1 MTGKKIAIDLGTANF
16 LVAVQGKGIIL
27 NEPTVV
33 AIDMDTKKVLA
44 VGKNAKQMLGK
55 VPGNIMARRPL
66 KQGVIASY
74 KLTEALIS
82 AMLNRAIGR
91 TRFFKPEV
99 MISVPAGITSVEQR
113 AVIEAAVTAGAGKVF
128 LIPEPI
134 AAAIGAQLPVS
145 SSAGNMIV
153 NMGGGT
159 SEIAIISMNGIV
171 TFESKRIAGDA
182 INDSI
187 INHVRKKYNLVI
199 GEQMAEQ
206 IKIDIGSA
214 KLLDKPLEKHVRGRD
229 ISTGLPHSVHL
240 TSNDFVDPITGVL
253 NQILSSIKS
262 VLEKTPPELSSDII
276 DRGIVLSGGTALLR
290 NIDVLFTEALG
301 VPCHL
306 VDDPQKAVINGILES
321 LDHIEVLKAGLIKL
335 SNF

>member
-33 AIDMDTKKVLA
+33 AIDMDTKRVLA
-44 VGKNAKQMLGK
+44 VGKNAKTMLGR
-55 VPGNIMARRPL
+55 VPGNIIAKRPM

-82 AMLNRAIGR
+82 SMLNQAIGR

-113 AVIEAAVTAGAGKVF
+113 AVIEAAVTAGAGKVY

-134 AAAIGAQLPVS
+134 AAAIGAELPVS

-159 SEIAIISMNGIV
+159 SEIAVISMNGIV
-171 TFESKRIAGDA
+171 TYESKRVAGDA

-187 INHVRKKYNLVI
+187 INFVRRKYNLAI
-199 GEQMAEQ
+199 GEQMSEQ

-214 KLLDKPLEKHVRGRD
+214 RLMDNPLEKHVRGRD
-229 ISTGLPHSVHL
+229 MTTGLPHSVQL
-240 TSNDFVDPITGVL
+240 TSNDLVEPINSVL
-253 NQILSSIKS
+253 NQILGSIKS

-276 DRGIVLSGGTALLR
+276 DRGMVLSGGTALLR
-290 NIDVLFTEALG
+290 NIDELFTMAIG
-301 VPCHL
+301 VPCH
-306 VDDPQKAVINGILES
+306 VVEMPQEAVIKGILQSME
-321 LDHIEVLKAGLIKL
+321 HIEVFKAGLRSIA
-335 SNF
+335 

>member
-1 MTGKKIAIDLGTANF
+1 MIRGKKLGIDLGTANF
-16 LVAVQGKGIIL
+16 LVAIEGKGIIL

-33 AIDMDTKKVLA
+33 AVDMDTKNVLA
-44 VGKNAKQMLGK
+44 VGKSAKQMLGK
-55 VPGNIMARRPL
+55 VPGNIIARRPL
-66 KQGVIASY
+66 QQGVIASY

-82 AMLNRAIGR
+82 TMIYKAIGR

-99 MISVPAGITSVEQR
+99 MMSVPAGITTVEQR
-113 AVIEAAVTAGAGKVF
+113 AVIEASISAGAGKIY

-134 AAAIGAQLPVS
+134 AAAIGAKLPVS

-153 NMGGGT
+153 NIGGGT

-171 TFESKRIAGDA
+171 TYESKRAAGDT

-187 INHVRKKYNLVI
+187 INYVRKKYNLTI

-214 KLLDKPLEKHVRGRD
+214 KLMDKPIEKYVRGRD
-229 ISTGLPHSVHL
+229 MSTGLPHSVLL
-240 TSNDFVDPITGVL
+240 TSNDFVEPITSVL
-253 NQILSSIKS
+253 NQILNSIKN

-276 DRGIVLSGGTALLR
+276 DRGVVLSGGTSLLR
-290 NIDVLFTEALG
+290 GIDEVFTNAIG
-301 VPCHL
+301 VPFH
-306 VDDPQKAVINGILES
+306 VVEDPQKAVINGIMES
-321 LDHIEVLKAGLIKL
+321 LEHIDILKFGLK
-335 SNF
+335 N

>member
-1 MTGKKIAIDLGTANF
+1 MTGKKIAIDLGTANS
-16 LVAVQGKGIIL
+16 LVAIQGKGIIL

-33 AIDMDTKKVLA
+33 AIDMDSKRVLA
-44 VGKNAKQMLGK
+44 VGKNAKNMLGR
-55 VPGNIMARRPL
+55 VPGNIIAKRPL

-74 KLTEALIS
+74 KLTEAMIS
-82 AMLNRAIGR
+82 SLLNQAIGS

-113 AVIEAAVTAGAGKVF
+113 AVIEAAVTAGAGKVY

-134 AAAIGAQLPVS
+134 AAAIGAELPVS

-159 SEIAIISMNGIV
+159 SEIAVISMNGIV
-171 TFESKRIAGDA
+171 TYESKRVAGDA

-187 INHVRKKYNLVI
+187 INNIRKKYNLAI

-214 KLLDKPLEKHVRGRD
+214 RLMDKPLEKHVRGRD
-229 ISTGLPHSVHL
+229 MTTGLPHSVQL
-240 TSNDFVDPITGVL
+240 SSNDLVEPINYVL
-253 NQILSSIKS
+253 NQILSSIKN

-276 DRGIVLSGGTALLR
+276 DRGVVLSGGTALLR
-290 NIDVLFTEALG
+290 NIDELYTSAIG
-301 VPCHL
+301 VPCHV
-306 VDDPQKAVINGILES
+306 VDSPQEAVIKGILLSME
-321 LDHIEVLKAGLIKL
+321 HIEVFKAGLRSL
-335 SNF
+335 N

>member
-16 LVAVQGKGIIL
+16 LVAVHGRGIIL

-33 AIDMDTKKVLA
+33 AIDMDTKRVLA
-44 VGKNAKQMLGK
+44 VGKNAKTMLGR
-55 VPGNIMARRPL
+55 VPGNIIAKRPMR
-66 KQGVIASY
+66 QGVIASY

-82 AMLNRAIGR
+82 SMLNQAIGR

-113 AVIEAAVTAGAGKVF
+113 AVIEAAVTAGAGKVY

-134 AAAIGAQLPVS
+134 AAAIGAELPVS

-159 SEIAIISMNGIV
+159 SEIAVISMNGIV
-171 TFESKRIAGDA
+171 TYESKRVAGDA

-187 INHVRKKYNLVI
+187 INFVRRKYNLTI

-214 KLLDKPLEKHVRGRD
+214 RLIDNPLEKHVRGRD
-229 ISTGLPHSVHL
+229 MTTGLPHSVQL
-240 TSNDFVDPITGVL
+240 TSNDLVEPINSVL
-253 NQILSSIKS
+253 NQILGSIKN
-262 VLEKTPPELSSDII
+262 VLERTPPELSSDII
-276 DRGIVLSGGTALLR
+276 DRGMVLSGGTALLR
-290 NIDVLFTEALG
+290 NIDELFTMAIG
-301 VPCHL
+301 VPCH
-306 VDDPQKAVINGILES
+306 VIEMPQEAEIGRAHV
-321 LDHIEVLKAGLIKL
+321 
-335 SNF
+335 

>member
-16 LVAVQGKGIIL
+16 LVAVHGRGIIL

-33 AIDMDTKKVLA
+33 AIDMDTKRVLA
-44 VGKNAKQMLGK
+44 VGKNAKTMLGR
-55 VPGNIMARRPL
+55 VPGNIIAKRPMR
-66 KQGVIASY
+66 QGVIASY

-82 AMLNRAIGR
+82 SMLNQAIGR

-113 AVIEAAVTAGAGKVF
+113 AVIEAAVTAGAGKVY

-134 AAAIGAQLPVS
+134 AAAIGAELPVS

-159 SEIAIISMNGIV
+159 SEIAVISMNGIV
-171 TFESKRIAGDA
+171 TYESKRVAGDA

-187 INHVRKKYNLVI
+187 INFVRRKYNLTI

-214 KLLDKPLEKHVRGRD
+214 RLIDNPLEKHVRGRD
-229 ISTGLPHSVHL
+229 MTTGLPHSVQL
-240 TSNDFVDPITGVL
+240 TSNDLVEPINSVL
-253 NQILSSIKS
+253 NQILGSIKN
-262 VLEKTPPELSSDII
+262 VLERTPPELSSDII
-276 DRGIVLSGGTALLR
+276 DRGMVLSGGTALLR
-290 NIDVLFTEALG
+290 NIDELFTMAIG
-301 VPCHL
+301 VPCH
-306 VDDPQKAVINGILES
+306 VIEMPQEAVIKGILQSME
-321 LDHIEVLKAGLIKL
+321 HIEVFKAGLRSIA
-335 SNF
+335 

>member
-33 AIDMDTKKVLA
+33 AIDMDTKRVLA
-44 VGKNAKQMLGK
+44 VGKNAKTMLGR
-55 VPGNIMARRPL
+55 VPGNIIAKRPM

-82 AMLNRAIGR
+82 SMLNQAIGR

-113 AVIEAAVTAGAGKVF
+113 AVIEAAITAGAGKVY

-134 AAAIGAQLPVS
+134 AAAIGAELPVS

-159 SEIAIISMNGIV
+159 SEIAVISMNGIV
-171 TFESKRIAGDA
+171 TYESKRVAGDA

-187 INHVRKKYNLVI
+187 INFVRKKYNLAI

-214 KLLDKPLEKHVRGRD
+214 RLMDNPLEKHVRGRD
-229 ISTGLPHSVHL
+229 MTTGLPHSVQL
-240 TSNDFVDPITGVL
+240 TSNDLVEPINSVL
-253 NQILSSIKS
+253 NQILGSIKS

-276 DRGIVLSGGTALLR
+276 DRGMVLSGGTALLR
-290 NIDVLFTEALG
+290 NIDELFTMAIG
-301 VPCHL
+301 VPCH
-306 VDDPQKAVINGILES
+306 VVEMPQEAVIKGILQSME
-321 LDHIEVLKAGLIKL
+321 HIEVFKAGLRSIA
-335 SNF
+335 

>member
-27 NEPTVV
+27 NEPSVV
-33 AIDMDTKKVLA
+33 AIDMDTKRVLA
-44 VGKNAKQMLGK
+44 VGKNAKTMLGR
-55 VPGNIMARRPL
+55 VPGNIIAKRPM

-82 AMLNRAIGR
+82 SMLNQAIGR

-113 AVIEAAVTAGAGKVF
+113 AVIEAAVTAGAGKVY

-134 AAAIGAQLPVS
+134 AAAIGAELPVS

-159 SEIAIISMNGIV
+159 SEIAVISMNGIV
-171 TFESKRIAGDA
+171 TYESKRLAGDA

-187 INHVRKKYNLVI
+187 INFVRKKYNLAI

-214 KLLDKPLEKHVRGRD
+214 RLMDNPLEKHVRGRD
-229 ISTGLPHSVHL
+229 MTTGLPHSVQL
-240 TSNDFVDPITGVL
+240 TSNDLVEPINTIL
-253 NQILSSIKS
+253 NQILGSIKN

-276 DRGIVLSGGTALLR
+276 DRGMVLSGGTALLR
-290 NIDVLFTEALG
+290 NIDELFTMAIG
-301 VPCHL
+301 VPCH
-306 VDDPQKAVINGILES
+306 VVEMPQEAVIKGILQS
-321 LDHIEVLKAGLIKL
+321 MDHIEVFKAGLRSIA
-335 SNF
+335 

>member
-1 MTGKKIAIDLGTANF
+1 MKGRRLAIDLGTANF
-16 LVAVQGKGIIL
+16 LVAVEGKGIVL

-33 AIDMDTKKVLA
+33 AVDMDSKRVLA
-44 VGKNAKQMLGK
+44 VGKSAKQMLGK
-55 VPGNIMARRPL
+55 VPGNIIARKPM

-82 AMLNRAIGR
+82 SMLNQAIGS

-113 AVIEAAVTAGAGKVF
+113 AVIEAAITAGAGKVY
-128 LIPEPI
+128 LVPEPI

-171 TFESKRIAGDA
+171 TYESKRVAGDA

-187 INHVRKKYNLVI
+187 INHVRKKYNLTI

-214 KLLDKPLEKHVRGRD
+214 KLMDEPLEKHVRGRD
-229 ISTGLPHSVHL
+229 MSTGLPHSVHL
-240 TSNDFVDPITGVL
+240 TSNDFVEPITAVL
-253 NQILSSIKS
+253 NQILNSIKN

-276 DRGIVLSGGTALLR
+276 DRGIVLSGGTSLLR
-290 NIDVLFTEALG
+290 GIDEIFTNAIG
-301 VPCHL
+301 VPFHV
-306 VDDPQKAVINGILES
+306 VDNPQEAVIRGILES
-321 LDHIEVLKAGLIKL
+321 LDHIEILKAGFKSI
-335 SNF
+335 SQ

>member
-33 AIDMDTKKVLA
+33 AIDMDTKRVLA
-44 VGKNAKQMLGK
+44 VGKNAKTMLGR
-55 VPGNIMARRPL
+55 VPGNIIAKRPM

-82 AMLNRAIGR
+82 SMLNQAIGR

-113 AVIEAAVTAGAGKVF
+113 AVIEAAITAGAGKVY

-134 AAAIGAQLPVS
+134 AAAIGAELPVS

-159 SEIAIISMNGIV
+159 SEIAVISMNGIV
-171 TFESKRIAGDA
+171 TYESKRVAGDA

-187 INHVRKKYNLVI
+187 INFVRKKYNLAI

-214 KLLDKPLEKHVRGRD
+214 RLMDNPLEKHVRGRD
-229 ISTGLPHSVHL
+229 MTTGLPHSVQL
-240 TSNDFVDPITGVL
+240 TSNDLVEPINSVL
-253 NQILSSIKS
+253 NQILGSIKS

-276 DRGIVLSGGTALLR
+276 DRGMVLSGGTALLR
-290 NIDVLFTEALG
+290 NIDELFTMAIG
-301 VPCHL
+301 VPCH
-306 VDDPQKAVINGILES
+306 VVEMPQEAVIKGILQS
-321 LDHIEVLKAGLIKL
+321 MDHIEVFKAGLRSIA
-335 SNF
+335 

>member
-27 NEPTVV
+27 NEPSVV
-33 AIDMDTKKVLA
+33 AIDMDTKRVLA
-44 VGKNAKQMLGK
+44 VGKNAKTMLGR
-55 VPGNIMARRPL
+55 VPGNIIAKRPM

-82 AMLNRAIGR
+82 SMLNQAIGR

-113 AVIEAAVTAGAGKVF
+113 AVIEAAVTAGAGKVY

-134 AAAIGAQLPVS
+134 AAAIGAELPVS

-159 SEIAIISMNGIV
+159 SEIAVISMNGIV
-171 TFESKRIAGDA
+171 TYESKRLAGDA

-187 INHVRKKYNLVI
+187 INFVRKKYNLAI

-214 KLLDKPLEKHVRGRD
+214 RLMDNPLEKHVRGRD
-229 ISTGLPHSVHL
+229 MTTGLPHSVQL
-240 TSNDFVDPITGVL
+240 TSNDLVEPINTIL
-253 NQILSSIKS
+253 NQILGSIKN

-276 DRGIVLSGGTALLR
+276 DRGMVLSGGTALLR
-290 NIDVLFTEALG
+290 NIDELFTMAIG
-301 VPCHL
+301 VPCH
-306 VDDPQKAVINGILES
+306 VVEMPQEAVIKGILQS
-321 LDHIEVLKAGLIKL
+321 MDHIEVFKAGLRSID
-335 SNF
+335 

>member
-33 AIDMDTKKVLA
+33 AIDMDTKRVLA
-44 VGKNAKQMLGK
+44 VGKNAKTMLGR
-55 VPGNIMARRPL
+55 VPGNIIAKRPM

-82 AMLNRAIGR
+82 SMLNQAIGR

-113 AVIEAAVTAGAGKVF
+113 AVIEAAVTAGAGKVY

-134 AAAIGAQLPVS
+134 AAAIGAELPVS

-159 SEIAIISMNGIV
+159 SEIAVISMNGIV
-171 TFESKRIAGDA
+171 TYESKRVAGDA

-187 INHVRKKYNLVI
+187 INFVRKKYNLAI

-214 KLLDKPLEKHVRGRD
+214 RLMDNPLEKHVRGRD
-229 ISTGLPHSVHL
+229 MTTGLPHSVQL
-240 TSNDFVDPITGVL
+240 TSNDLVEPINSVL
-253 NQILSSIKS
+253 NQILGSIKS

-276 DRGIVLSGGTALLR
+276 DRGMVLSGGTALLR
-290 NIDVLFTEALG
+290 NIDELFTMAIG
-301 VPCHL
+301 VPCH
-306 VDDPQKAVINGILES
+306 VVEMPQEAVIKGILQSME
-321 LDHIEVLKAGLIKL
+321 HIEVFKAGLRSIA
-335 SNF
+335 

>member
-1 MTGKKIAIDLGTANF
+1 MAGKKIAIDLGTANF
-16 LVAVQGKGIIL
+16 LVAVEGKGIIL

-44 VGKNAKQMLGK
+44 VGTNAKQMLGK
-55 VPGNIMARRPL
+55 VPGNIIARRPL

-82 AMLNRAIGR
+82 AMLAKALGR

-113 AVIEAAVTAGAGKVF
+113 AVIEAAVTAGAGKVY
-128 LIPEPI
+128 LVPEPI

-171 TFESKRIAGDA
+171 TYESKRVAGDT
-182 INDSI
+182 INDAI
-187 INHVRKKYNLVI
+187 INFVRKKYSLAI

-214 KLLDKPLEKHVRGRD
+214 KMMDKPLEKHVRGRD
-229 ISTGLPHSVHL
+229 VTTGLPHSIHL
-240 TSNDFVDPITGVL
+240 TSNDFVEPINQVL
-253 NQILSSIKS
+253 NQILASIKN

-276 DRGIVLSGGTALLR
+276 DRGIVLSGGTSLLR
-290 NIDVLFTEALG
+290 NIDDLFTNAIG
-301 VPCHL
+301 VPFHT
-306 VDDPQKAVINGILES
+306 VENPQECVINGILES
-321 LDHIEVLKAGLIKL
+321 LDHIEVLKAGLRSIT
-335 SNF
+335 